1 MMKKKMLAVVLA
13 VSVVG
18 STVALPVCG
27 AEFSSVTESEESFW
41 TGEDSTESTD
51 AEDPVMSEE
60 ISDVPEEDEITAE
73 EIPGAPEE
81 EQEEFTAPEEEK
93 GEPSAENLTDAA
105 AEAGDDDEDSQI
117 EILEAP
123 YKTEYMYGI
132 EARQASD
139 FDLRGLKIRVTNF
152 DGETEDLTLTAYD
165 EPFLEDSDA
174 NMYMCSIWKGNTELE
189 WNEDGEVSKPL
200 AVGEYTLRITDR
212 NDSDNTA
219 SVKLTIVPV
228 SDTLLV
234 LNSSGAGKYSRKV
247 KVSGKYACAKFIPE
261 NSGTYTFTSNTSGF
275 DWGNGYRFNLYD
287 AKYSPVS
294 RITSENY
301 SGMGMSKY
309 KVKKGAVYYLSYKLY
324 ETDQVTSLNYKV
336 EQVQSITSVKIV
348 EKPYSKNY
356 YIWGNS
362 GIKWNSGKYRL
373 YEKYGGKVK
382 VIYSNGQTETLP
394 TYAENKYGQALIPYV
409 KSSGKGGYGT
419 YDLYFSYE
427 GSNVEAKISKGA
439 ILKKVSASPTLKG
452 SGTITTSV
460 SKSDESSAQAD
471 ALRFVTGNATR
482 YEITAKPLTFM
493 TFVYEVSDGKTQWA
507 GTLGGGKGIKVLK
520 PNSVYYIAAQGSRMD
535 VDKETFTIKP
545 KSAKIS
551 GCTVTLSK
559 TSCSYTGKTLKPAVT
574 VSDGNSYLTEGTDY
588 TLSYSNNKNPGTA
601 VVTIKGKGSYTG
613 SIKKTFK
620 IKVAGCTLKSV
631 KKSGISNVQLNW
643 SNTSGVYGYYVYRA
657 SSKNGKYSK
666 IATITSAKTVKYTD
680 KKAASGKTWYYK
692 VVPYAKIN
700 GKAVAGSSSKILSIR
715 L

>member
-1 MMKKKMLAVVLA
+1 MKKKMLAEVLA

-81 EQEEFTAPEEEK
+81 EQEEFTAPEVEK

-228 SDTLLV
+228 SDTLPV

-382 VIYSNGQTETLP
+382 VTYSNGQTETLP

-471 ALRFVTGNATR
+471 AFRFVTGNATR

-680 KKAASGKTWYYK
+680 KKATSGKTWYYK

>member
-93 GEPSAENLTDAA
+93 GEPSAENLTDAT

-228 SDTLLV
+228 SDTLPV

-261 NSGTYTFTSNTSGF
+261 NSGTYTLTSNTSGF

-373 YEKYGGKVK
+373 YKKYGGKVK
-382 VIYSNGQTETLP
+382 VTYSNGQTETLP

-493 TFVYEVSDGKTQWA
+493 TFVYEVNDGKTQWA

-520 PNSVYYIAAQGSRMD
+520 PYSVYYIAAQ
-535 VDKETFTIKP
+535 
-545 KSAKIS
+545 
-551 GCTVTLSK
+551 
-559 TSCSYTGKTLKPAVT
+559 
-574 VSDGNSYLTEGTDY
+574 
-588 TLSYSNNKNPGTA
+588 
-601 VVTIKGKGSYTG
+601 
-613 SIKKTFK
+613 
-620 IKVAGCTLKSV
+620 
-631 KKSGISNVQLNW
+631 
-643 SNTSGVYGYYVYRA
+643 
-657 SSKNGKYSK
+657 
-666 IATITSAKTVKYTD
+666 
-680 KKAASGKTWYYK
+680 
-692 VVPYAKIN
+692 
-700 GKAVAGSSSKILSIR
+700 
-715 L
+715 